1 LKRAHRQRV
10 RLLGEVRAEGVGAGE
25 VDAVAEAASASAL
38 RAKKTMTMLVVARII
53 TIIRIMPSDKL

>member
-10 RLLGEVRAEGVGAGE
+10 RLLGEVRAEGVGVGE